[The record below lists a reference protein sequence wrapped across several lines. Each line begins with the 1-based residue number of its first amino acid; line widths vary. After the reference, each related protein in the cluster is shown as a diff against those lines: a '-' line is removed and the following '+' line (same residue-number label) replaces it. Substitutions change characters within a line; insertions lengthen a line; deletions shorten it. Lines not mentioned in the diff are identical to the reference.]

1 MAGVFLT
8 LVGSTAGSGPAVTIT
23 VNPAFVS
30 AFNTI
35 GSPATASISFNNTG
49 TTTQSINGGAATT
62 LYNWCVPAAEA
73 GNYEIYAT
81 LFAGGVSLGS
91 SALDTWLALSTNRT
105 WLVTTPSGIASTNDA
120 SINVGIRRAGS
131 TDILASADIELYAEI
146 A

>member
-23 VNPAFVS
+23 VDPAFVS
-30 AFNTI
+30 AFNTL
-35 GSPATASISFNNTG
+35 GSPATANISFNSTG
-49 TTTQSINGGAATT
+49 TTTEAINGGAATT

-81 LFAGGVSLGS
+81 LYAGGVSGGS
-91 SALDTWLALSTNRT
+91 SAFNTWLALSTNRA
-105 WLVTTPSGIASTNDA
+105 WQVTTSSGIATA

-131 TDILASADIELYAEI
+131 TTILASADIELYAEST
-146 A
+146 